1 MTSDGFLASSWMDD
15 YEQEYMDSHF
25 SAQEL
30 RKREGAAAP
39 LAGTEGVINSD
50 SEPSPAADPLTD
62 FSPSKEAQ
70 LYALAITLNEAKAN
84 LALCAALMD
93 KVLR

>member
-1 MTSDGFLASSWMDD
+1 MNDGFLASSWMDD

-30 RKREGAAAP
+30 RKREGATTKD
-39 LAGTEGVINSD
+39 AGVPVVSSGGV
-50 SEPSPAADPLTD
+50 DPLTD
-62 FSPSKEAQ
+62 FSPSKEAL